1 MRALTITQPWASL
14 LARGE
19 KRVENRT
26 WAPPEELIGD
36 LVALHASRE
45 FDQFDGYLIRRR
57 YGVSIEQADCP
68 LGAVVAVAR
77 LTDVLT
83 ESPDPWFLGPYGWV
97 FTEVTRIDP
106 VPCRGARRLWTLP
119 PDVLRKVE
127 RGLRSSAARRMS
139 ESQLI

>member
-45 FDQFDGYLIRRR
+45 FDQLDGYLIRRR
-57 YGVSIEQADCP
+57 YGVAIEQADCP

-77 LTDVLT
+77 LTDVVT
-83 ESPDPWFLGPYGWV
+83 ESQDPWFLGPYGWV
-97 FTEVTRIDP
+97 FTEVARIDP

-119 PDVLRKVE
+119 PDVQLKVE
-127 RGLRSSAARRMS
+127 RGLRSNAARRMS
-139 ESQLI
+139 ESRLV